1 MDMIN
6 AHAQTTLK
14 HHSDRITV
22 VFMSFLMIRLQGC
35 PMLKIHI
42 KAMRMSLHGPGA
54 RHGHCMVIQ

>member
-14 HHSDRITV
+14 HHFRPDNSCFHVVSYDTITG
-22 VFMSFLMIRLQGC
+22 L
-35 PMLKIHI
+35 PHAKIHI